1 MNFESEFVRKGLAI
15 NLIGE
20 AIPIFADQDKI
31 SQVMINLLSNALKF
45 TPSGGVVEVE
55 VSQRISEVEITVKDN
70 GLGISPEDQPFMF
83 ERFYRVDKSRSRL
96 TGGSGIGLAIVKSL
110 VEAHQGTV
118 TVKSKVGIGTEFIII
133 LPLTKG

>member
-1 MNFESEFVRKGLAI
+1 MNFESEFVRKGVAI

-96 TGGSGIGLAIVKSL
+96 TGGSGIGLAI
-110 VEAHQGTV
+110 EAHQGTV